1 VSSEMKVEPG
11 SSVNLSKRDAS
22 SSEGA
27 PDGRAATEAAEP
39 ALSARLL
46 ELQSRLWAEG
56 RRSLLVV
63 LQGMDA
69 AGKDGTIRYVF
80 RGLDPQAV
88 RVAAFKEPTAEELGH
103 DFLWRVHK
111 RTPGGGEIGIF
122 NRSHYEDVLVVRVHK
137 MVPEPVWQARY
148 EHINAFEAL
157 LAHGGTTTVKLFL
170 HISREEQ
177 GRRLLERL
185 DRADKRWKTRRS
197 DFVERERWS
206 EYQDAYTD
214 MLERTSTKVAP
225 WYIVPADRKWY
236 RNFAVSNIIIDQLEK
251 MDPQYPDGPGFDG

>member
-1 VSSEMKVEPG
+1 MRVEPG
-11 SSVNLSKRDAS
+11 TSVNLAKRDAS
-22 SSEGA
+22 ATDGA
-27 PDGRAATEAAEP
+27 PDGRAGAEAAEP
-39 ALSARLL
+39 ALSERLL
-46 ELQSRLWAEG
+46 ELQSRLWAEAS
-56 RRSLLVV
+56 RSLLVV

-103 DFLWRVHK
+103 DFLWRVHR
-111 RTPGGGEIGIF
+111 RTPGAGEIGIF

-137 MVPEPVWQARY
+137 MVPEPVWKARY

-170 HISREEQ
+170 HLSLEEQ

-185 DRADKRWKTRRS
+185 DRPDKRWKTRRS

-206 EYQDAYTD
+206 EYQEAYTD
-214 MLERTSTKVAP
+214 MLERTSTAVAP
-225 WYIVPADRKWY
+225 WYIVPSDRKWY
-236 RNFAVSNIIIDQLEK
+236 RNWAVSNILVHVLEQ
-251 MDPQYPDGPGFDG
+251 MDPQYPEPPPLGEFLQR